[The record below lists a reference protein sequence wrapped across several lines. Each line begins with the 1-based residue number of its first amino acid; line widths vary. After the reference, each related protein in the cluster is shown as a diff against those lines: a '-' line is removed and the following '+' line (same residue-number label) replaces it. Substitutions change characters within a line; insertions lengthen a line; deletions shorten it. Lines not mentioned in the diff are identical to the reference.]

1 MEIKR
6 TMKMEIEKSQI
17 KKGDRRLISG
27 EEWKVL
33 AQAGNKALL
42 WKCTNVF
49 TSMFDKAGETDYL
62 KSNIR
67 RFLKETYPK
76 MVPKGLR
83 EAITEDGFFFLTKG
97 EIEVYM
103 PNEANRIA
111 VDEYGQTTW
120 YWTASSYSRDPDYVH
135 YVCSDGQILYC
146 QPDNHVGVA
155 PACWVRF

>member
-17 KKGDRRLISG
+17 KKGDRLLISG

-67 RFLKETYPK
+67 RFLRGTYPN
-76 MVPKGLR
+76 MVPKALR

-103 PNEANRIA
+103 PNEADRIA

-120 YWTASSYSRDPDYVH
+120 YWTASSYPTTMSVWRRRAGSGFKEAVWRKNKTWKTGSRN
-135 YVCSDGQILYC
+135 S
-146 QPDNHVGVA
+146 
-155 PACWVRF
+155 